1 MILLFLPVVG
11 FIGLLLLALV
21 MPRRYKV
28 KRSIIIHKPASDVM
42 SKVGDLNYYA
52 QWNPWQQIDP
62 TTTSTITGTP
72 NTIHHKYSWHG
83 RKIGTGSLTIN
94 SIDDSHIHFDL
105 EFQKPWKS
113 HANDNWLFEKQ
124 SEGETKVDWQN
135 SGDLRWPFARI
146 MGPAI
151 NMMLNRKFE
160 KGLNN
165 LKQIVEKS

>member
-1 MILLFLPVVG
+1 MILLLLPVAG

-21 MPRRYKV
+21 MPKRYKV
-28 KRSIIIHKPASDVM
+28 QRSIIIYRPARDVM
-42 SKVGDLNYYA
+42 DKVGDLNYYA

-62 TTTSTITGTP
+62 TTTSTITGAP

-83 RKIGTGSLTIN
+83 KKIGTGSLTIN

-113 HANDNWLFEKQ
+113 HANDNWVFEEQ
-124 SEGETKVDWQN
+124 GIGETKVDWQN

-146 MGPAI
+146 MGPGI
-151 NMMLNRKFE
+151 NLMLNRKFE

-165 LKQIVEKS
+165 LKHIVEQS